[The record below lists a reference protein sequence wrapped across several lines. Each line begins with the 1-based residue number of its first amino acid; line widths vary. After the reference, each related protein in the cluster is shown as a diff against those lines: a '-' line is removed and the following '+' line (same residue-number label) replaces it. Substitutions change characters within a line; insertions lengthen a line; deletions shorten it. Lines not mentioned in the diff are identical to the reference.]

1 MLILSDLVNIHF
13 NRLRQ
18 IIICYDR
25 HEFSITCVRLTLQR
39 SVMPLKTIWSFLL
52 RAWSSI
58 SFYLFPNEIKGRKPS
73 SSAEEIEISE
83 QAAFLCQKY
92 IEARFTRSDL
102 CYFNPRSRRKDEQS
116 LAGCPEDVV
125 QTLCE
130 IGALLERSY
139 PKLYNNVLDQLNYR
153 ANLAI
158 LVYNI
163 FNRVSEQII
172 VSGVSWA
179 RIVAVYAFAGALA
192 YDFTQTGDTRFIRS
206 MSNWMGHFSARRLS
220 PWIRQNGGW
229 VSINLRLNQSLL
241 SILSIKVIN
250 YRFQVVSLR
259 VTL

>member
-1 MLILSDLVNIHF
+1 MA
-13 NRLRQ
+13 LR
-18 IIICYDR
+18 
-25 HEFSITCVRLTLQR
+25 
-39 SVMPLKTIWSFLL
+39 TIWNFLL
-52 RAWSSI
+52 RAWGFISS
-58 SFYLFPNEIKGRKPS
+58 YLFPKEIKGPNPC

-102 CYFNPRSRRKDEQS
+102 CYFNPRSRKKDAQS

-153 ANLAI
+153 VNLAI
-158 LVYNI
+158 LVCNM
-163 FNRVSEQII
+163 FNRVSEQIV

-206 MSNWMGHFSARRLS
+206 VSNWMGHFSAKRLS

-229 VSINLRLNQSLL
+229 VSIKSCAIVYFLPYQLKLL
-241 SILSIKVIN
+241 TIAYIKISSDFTHGNILVHFICRIS
-250 YRFQVVSLR
+250 YYSLR
-259 VTL
+259 PEISLFEVSVTAGPVGMPVYVL